1 MTHQEARKYLK
12 KILEI
17 ADSRDCCDVE
27 IDAFYEEAIK
37 LGISALGAIEQFRWE
52 RDVAI
57 GQLRELGLELGL
69 KTDDVQQAI
78 NFKKYFDELYG
89 EGLEVANWHLNGDLE
104 PFDNFY
110 ESALQNGN

>member
-1 MTHQEARKYLK
+1 MNNQEAK
-12 KILEI
+12 KILQRDLEI
-17 ADSRDCCDVE
+17 LIENKSLPDG
-27 IDAFYEEAIK
+27 IEAMK
-37 LGISALGAIEQFRWE
+37 VAISALGAIEQFRWE

>member
-1 MTHQEARKYLK
+1 MMTNQEA
-12 KILEI
+12 KILI
-17 ADSRDCCDVE
+17 KRTIPKGNSA
-27 IDAFYEEAIK
+27 IDIQLRGALELA
-37 LGISALGAIEQFRWE
+37 ISALGAIEQFRWE

-110 ESALQNGN
+110 ENALQNGN

>member
-1 MTHQEARKYLK
+1 MNNQEAK
-12 KILEI
+12 KILQRDLEI
-17 ADSRDCCDVE
+17 LIENKSLPDG
-27 IDAFYEEAIK
+27 IEAMK
-37 LGISALGAIEQFRWE
+37 VAISALGAIEQFRWE

-57 GQLRELGLELGL
+57 RQLRELGLELGL

-89 EGLEVANWHLNGDLE
+89 EGLEVTNWHLNGDLE

>member
-1 MTHQEARKYLK
+1 MNNQEAKEILQRD
-12 KILEI
+12 LEI
-17 ADSRDCCDVE
+17 LIENKSLPDG
-27 IDAFYEEAIK
+27 IEAMK
-37 LGISALGAIEQFRWE
+37 LAISALGAIEQFRLE

-57 GQLRELGLELGL
+57 GQLRKLGLKLGL

-78 NFKKYFDELYG
+78 NFKKYFDDLYG

-110 ESALQNGN
+110 ENALQNSN